1 MKCCPP
7 IATNPTWCAYAIS
20 NAGKYLTACLV
31 PSIMISHHYCMS
43 STSSICLWLW
53 VCTSLT
59 GVQVGAVQKLLLK
72 MCLQI
77 AKGMEY
83 LASMKFVH
91 RDLAAR
97 NCMWGYESAC
107 VCGVCVCMFMWGV
120 CVCMCMWGVCVC
132 VCVHVYV
139 RICSCGTWF
148 HIEHACLYSN
158 FSMHCSTCLPL
169 FCYYRH
175 N

>member
-7 IATNPTWCAYAIS
+7 IATNATWCVYVIS

-43 STSSICLWLW
+43 STSSMCLWLW

-107 VCGVCVCMFMWGV
+107 VCGVCVWVCVYV
-120 CVCMCMWGVCVC
+120 CVCF
-132 VCVHVYV
+132 
-139 RICSCGTWF
+139 T
-148 HIEHACLYSN
+148 
-158 FSMHCSTCLPL
+158 TCKFWPGKFIFGWTGIILPL
-169 FCYYRH
+169 ITIQIAKLVKFYPS
-175 N
+175 